1 MSDIAFVNV
10 IVIVSLNVYFR
21 LNPCLISAYAL
32 IIITALAS
40 ATGKKDTPGEGGRSP
55 PDSIEQGAKPPVR
68 RKVEKRD
75 ARKTF
80 SKELKT
86 CQRCYTRLCKL

>member
-1 MSDIAFVNV
+1 M
-10 IVIVSLNVYFR
+10 LNLLKIFLVQ
-21 LNPCLISAYAL
+21 N
-32 IIITALAS
+32 ITALAS
-40 ATGKKDTPGEGGRSP
+40 ATGEKDTPGRRGAKP

-68 RKVEKRD
+68 LKVKNRD

-86 CQRCYTRLCKL
+86 CQRCYTRLRKL